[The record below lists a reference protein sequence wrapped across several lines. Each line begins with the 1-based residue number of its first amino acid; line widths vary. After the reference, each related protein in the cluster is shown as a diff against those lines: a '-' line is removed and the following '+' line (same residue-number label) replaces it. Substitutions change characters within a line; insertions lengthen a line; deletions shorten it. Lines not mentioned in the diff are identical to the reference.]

1 MEKLKPD
8 TQYIYEHAD
17 GITYAREFGADPST
31 RKIIGMTME
40 KKTLRD
46 EIMDAKLW
54 GNIKRAAEDNPAL
67 QKSLDQCI
75 LLYKLTKHYEERY
88 GNRKT

>member
-17 GITYAREFGADPST
+17 GITYAREFGAEPST
-31 RKIIGMTME
+31 RKIIGMTVE
-40 KKTLRD
+40 KRTLHD

-54 GNIKRAAEDNPAL
+54 GNIKRAAQDNPAL

-88 GNRKT
+88 GNGKT

>member
-40 KKTLRD
+40 KRTLRD

-88 GNRKT
+88 GNSKT

>member
-17 GITYAREFGADPST
+17 GTTYAREFGADPST
-31 RKIIGMTME
+31 RKIIGMTVE
-40 KKTLRD
+40 KRTLHD

-54 GNIKRAAEDNPAL
+54 GNIKRAAQDNPAL

-88 GNRKT
+88 GNSKT

>member
-8 TQYIYEHAD
+8 TKYIYEHAD

-31 RKIIGMTME
+31 RKVIGMSLQ
-40 KKTLRD
+40 KKTLHD

-67 QKSLDQCI
+67 QKALDQCI
-75 LLYKLTKHYEERY
+75 LLYKLTEHYEKHYGY
-88 GNRKT
+88 RKT

>member
-8 TQYIYEHAD
+8 TEYIYEHAN
-17 GITYAREFGADPST
+17 GITYAREFGADPGT
-31 RKIIGMTME
+31 RKIIGMTLKE
-40 KKTLRD
+40 KTLHD
-46 EIMDAKLW
+46 ELMDAKLW

-88 GNRKT
+88 GNGKT

>member
-1 MEKLKPD
+1 
-8 TQYIYEHAD
+8 
-17 GITYAREFGADPST
+17 
-31 RKIIGMTME
+31 
-40 KKTLRD
+40 
-46 EIMDAKLW
+46 MDLKLW

-88 GNRKT
+88 GNGKT

>member
-8 TQYIYEHAD
+8 TEYIYEHAN

-31 RKIIGMTME
+31 RKIIGMTLKE
-40 KKTLRD
+40 KTLHD
-46 EIMDAKLW
+46 ELMDAKLW

-88 GNRKT
+88 GNGKT

>member
-75 LLYKLTKHYEERY
+75 LLYKLTKHY
-88 GNRKT
+88 